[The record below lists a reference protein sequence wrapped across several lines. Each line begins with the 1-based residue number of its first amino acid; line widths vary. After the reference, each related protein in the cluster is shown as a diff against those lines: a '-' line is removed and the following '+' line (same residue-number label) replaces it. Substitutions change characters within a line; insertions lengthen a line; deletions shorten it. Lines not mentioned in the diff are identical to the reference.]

1 MTAPAS
7 TASSAPAPQ
16 ARRAGDEG
24 PSNRIA
30 AAFARCRAEG
40 RAALIPYITGGY
52 PSLPQSEALL
62 AAIAAGGADIIE
74 IGVPFSDP
82 LADGTTIQATSQK
95 ALDNGTTLRDCFEL
109 ARAARETHGIDVPL
123 ILMGYA
129 NPFYQY
135 GLERLAQTAAEVGV
149 DGFIIPDLPSDES
162 GEFAEPL
169 RRHGRDLIFLVAP
182 TTTERRLRET
192 TAQASGF
199 VYCVALTGVTGARS
213 VLSDDLPTYIGRVR
227 ATTDLPLAI
236 GFGIA
241 TPEHVRQASRLADGV
256 VVASALIDRIDAAP
270 EAEQTAAATAFV
282 RELAAATTKSTP
294 NEEKA

>member
-1 MTAPAS
+1 VEAAS
-7 TASSAPAPQ
+7 AVQAS
-16 ARRAGDEG
+16 
-24 PSNRIA
+24 RIA
-30 AAFARCRAEG
+30 AAFARCKAEG
-40 RAALIPYITGGY
+40 RAALIPFITGGY
-52 PSLPQSEALL
+52 PSLAQSEVLL

-74 IGVPFSDP
+74 VGVPFSDP
-82 LADGTTIQATSQK
+82 LADGTTIQAASQK
-95 ALDNGTTLRDCFEL
+95 ALDSGTTLQDCFEL
-109 ARAARETHGIDVPL
+109 ARAARQTHGIDLPL

-135 GLERLAQTAAEVGV
+135 GIERLAQTATEVGV

-162 GEFAEPL
+162 AEFAEPL
-169 RRHGRDLIFLVAP
+169 RRYGRDLIFLVAP

-199 VYCVALTGVTGARS
+199 VYCVSLTGVTGARS
-213 VLSDDLPTYIGRVR
+213 VLSEDLPAYIGRVR

-236 GFGIA
+236 GFGIS
-241 TPEHVRQASRLADGV
+241 TPEQVRQAAQLADGV
-256 VVASALIDRIDAAP
+256 VVASALINRIDAVP
-270 EAEQTAAATAFV
+270 EGEQAVAATAFV